1 MEIEMDTK
9 ALRIDAKRLVENF
22 NALSQIGATPEAGVH
37 RPAFSADHLVARAWF
52 RERVEAAGL
61 TFRRDT
67 AGNHSAILACADP
80 DAPTLLLGSHLD
92 SVPNG
97 GRFDGAFG
105 VLAALEVLQTIRDAE
120 VDLPVNLEA
129 IDFSDEEGTHIGLLG
144 SQAVVGKLTPED
156 LNCPRGGRQAFL
168 DGLGRAGL
176 EEDGFLHAG
185 RNPKSLVG
193 YLEVHIEQGE
203 RLIRAGADIG
213 VVTSIVGL
221 AFYRITFTGRADH
234 AGTTPM
240 QNRLDAAQ
248 GASAF
253 TLATRRLVLDEFPD
267 CVANIGR
274 MEFQPGAFN
283 IVPDRATLALEF
295 RAPNHEALNK
305 LDLALLAQAHRDS
318 DRYGLSL
325 QTEFL
330 GREEPAQMSGK
341 AQRAIQQAA
350 GSLEL
355 QAIPLTSY
363 AGHDA
368 QSLATI
374 CQAGMIFI
382 PSIGGA
388 SHSPREFSAWEDCLN
403 GANVLLQATLNI
415 VLKSK
420 KSHEGFR

>member
-1 MEIEMDTK
+1 MGTK
-9 ALRIDAKRLVENF
+9 ELRIDAKRFKENF
-22 NALSQIGATPEAGVH
+22 KALSQIGATPEGGVH
-37 RPAFSADHLVARAWF
+37 RPAFSADHLAARAWF
-52 RERVEAAGL
+52 RERIETAGL
-61 TFRRDT
+61 NFHMDT
-67 AGNHSAILACADP
+67 AGNHSAILPCVVP
-80 DAPTLLLGSHLD
+80 GAPTLLLGSHLD

-105 VLAALEVLQTIRDAE
+105 VLAALEVLQTIQEAGS
-120 VDLPVNLEA
+120 VHPINLEA

-144 SQAVVGKLTPED
+144 SLAVAGKLTPEN
-156 LNCPRGGRQAFL
+156 LRKNRGGRQAFL
-168 DGLGRAGL
+168 DGLVRAGL
-176 EEDGFLHAG
+176 EEDGFIKAA

-203 RLIRAGADIG
+203 RLISAGAQIG

-221 AFYRITFTGRADH
+221 GFYRITFTGRADH

-267 CVANIGR
+267 CVANIGQ

-283 IVPDRATLALEF
+283 IVPDRAILALEF
-295 RAPNHEALNK
+295 RAPNHDTFNRLET
-305 LDLALLAQAHRDS
+305 ALLALAQREA
-318 DRYGLSL
+318 DRYGLGL
-325 QTEFL
+325 QREFL
-330 GREEPAQMSGK
+330 GREEPAPMSET
-341 AQRAIQQAA
+341 AQRAIGQAA

-355 QAIPLTSY
+355 QSIPLTSY

-368 QSLATI
+368 QSLATR
-374 CQAGMIFI
+374 CPVGMIFI

-388 SHSPREFSAWEDCLN
+388 SHSPREFSEWEDCLN

-415 VLKSK
+415 VHQIEKQP
-420 KSHEGFR
+420 